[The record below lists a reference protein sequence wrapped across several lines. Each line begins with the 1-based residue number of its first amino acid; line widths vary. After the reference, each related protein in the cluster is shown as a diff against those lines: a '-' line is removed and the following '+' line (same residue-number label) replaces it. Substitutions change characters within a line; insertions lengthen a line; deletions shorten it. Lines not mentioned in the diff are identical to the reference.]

1 MSNRNIILDKIK
13 KNKPEFI
20 ALSEF
25 NGFDN
30 QQKSIDLLIETLKT
44 IKTETTVGNN
54 ITPIQDKIN
63 LLKKEGNVVL
73 NLLDELN
80 ADEKE
85 ALILKTAADLASLDY
100 AFIRGQ
106 IAVAENGAIW
116 LSDKNT
122 INRLVPFI
130 CKHLILVIE
139 EKNIV
144 ADMHEAYASIN
155 INEDGYG
162 VFISGP
168 SKTADIEQSLVIG
181 AHGPLSLNVFILQF

>member
-1 MSNRNIILDKIK
+1 MSTRNIILDKIK

-20 ALSEF
+20 VLNEF
-25 NGFDN
+25 TGFGN
-30 QQKSIDLLIETLKT
+30 QPKSLDLLIETLKS
-44 IKTETTVGNN
+44 IKTETVVVNN
-54 ITPIQDKIN
+54 IDIIQDEIT
-63 LLKKEGNVVL
+63 LLQKDENVVL
-73 NLLDELN
+73 NLLDELS

-85 ALILKTAADLASLDY
+85 TLSLKTAADLALLDY

-106 IAVAENGAIW
+106 IAVTENGAIW

-130 CKHLILVIE
+130 CKHLILVVE

-144 ADMHEAYASIN
+144 ADMHEAYSAIH

-181 AHGPLSLNVFILQF
+181 AHGPLSLKVFILQS